1 MRTSRYAQVECT
13 MDHRSIYIENG
24 IFSIFKFGIEA
35 ESGFALMI

>member
-1 MRTSRYAQVECT
+1 MRTSRYAQVERA
-13 MDHRSIYIENG
+13 MAHRSIYKENG